1 MLGLCRCFSPRA
13 RVQQPELG
21 LIISLGSIAAFIMS
35 PSLASKARQVKGGRA
50 FASLWVIIAVQLLV
64 LIGFPAGAGQGHC
77 GVCNVLRI
85 SHNYD
90 NCKSDT
96 DSAVLSLMGS
106 WGGDVNYGAARGM
119 GLARL
124 CAHIHIRRCAHRK
137 ARHGSADGR
146 GVGHSRVSGGNT
158 AAHQP

>member
-13 RVQQPELG
+13 RVQQLR
-21 LIISLGSIAAFIMS
+21 ARAYY
-35 PSLASKARQVKGGRA
+35 LARQHRSVHHVPVARLKARQVKGGRA
-50 FASLWVIIAVQLLV
+50 FCFPLGHNRGAASGAHRL
-64 LIGFPAGAGQGHC
+64 PAGAGQERR
-77 GVCNVLRI
+77 GVSYVLRVP
-85 SHNYD
+85 HDHD

-96 DSAVLSLMGS
+96 DSAVLSHGQLGRRCELRCS
-106 WGGDVNYGAARGM
+106 ARN

-124 CAHIHIRRCAHRK
+124 CAHIHVRRCAHRK

-146 GVGHSRVSGGNT
+146 GAGHSRVSGGNT